1 MGCTEVGCLY
11 LDPSLL
17 YCVFPPHTLGMFN
30 SPEMQALLQQISE
43 NPQLMQNVI
52 SAPYMRSMMQTLA
65 QNPDFA
71 AQVFSW
77 HREVLLGRELGVG
90 GSHLWSNSSRA
101 RLPGSVS

>member
-1 MGCTEVGCLY
+1 
-11 LDPSLL
+11 
-17 YCVFPPHTLGMFN
+17 MFN

-71 AQVFSW
+71 AQVWNW
-77 HREVLLGRELGVG
+77 HERSVLGAVACDDQNTLEPDCLGFCIELCHFLAV
-90 GSHLWSNSSRA
+90 
-101 RLPGSVS
+101 